1 MTAGI
6 GGKTS
11 EDPGSGSTAAATGP
25 TLARGVSSAG
35 DPGADFVKNL
45 HQPFAFT
52 PPAAAATRE
61 EKTVPPLH
69 CGSAMAMSPGPDA
82 SLPWAQFHSGLGEW
96 VCPCGFRQDAAPAA
110 DPLAAVRAASGR
122 LESLEWEMDA
132 AQAALATAVRAAAA
146 AGAESPG
153 LGVAAGLSAEAL
165 QDILR

>member
-1 MTAGI
+1 MTAVI
-6 GGKTS
+6 ERKTP
-11 EDPGSGSTAAATGP
+11 EDPASGRTAAAAVLTPAG
-25 TLARGVSSAG
+25 GVSLAA
-35 DPGADFVKNL
+35 DPGTDFVKHL
-45 HQPFAFT
+45 HQPFAAT
-52 PPAAAATRE
+52 SSDDAASRE
-61 EKTVPPLH
+61 VKSVPPLH

-132 AQAALATAVRAAAA
+132 ARAALATAVRAAAA
-146 AGAESPG
+146 AGAERSG
-153 LGVAAGLSAEAL
+153 LGSAAGLSTAEL